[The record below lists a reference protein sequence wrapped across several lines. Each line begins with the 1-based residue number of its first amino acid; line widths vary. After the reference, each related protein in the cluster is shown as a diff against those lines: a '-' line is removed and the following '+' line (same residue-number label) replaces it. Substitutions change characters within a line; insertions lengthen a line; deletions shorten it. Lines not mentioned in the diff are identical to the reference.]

1 MRKKLRGALCLLAA
15 LCVLSGCGSRE
26 AQNISIID
34 AGAVSR
40 AESASDGEATDA
52 RQGQTTASEPA
63 IPAETEKQ
71 AESTPA
77 PAETEQPAES
87 TILTEAEKPVESTTT
102 VKAEKPAESK
112 PAPAETEKPA
122 ESTTTAKAE
131 KPAESATPAE
141 TEPPVQTTA
150 QTTTTTAQPEQKP
163 AELPSYGKNGYSA
176 LNYSEVRGVWIS
188 YIELAEMLTGK
199 TAAQFTQ
206 AIGAAFDNCAALGL
220 NTVYVH
226 VRSHGDAYYDSDLFP
241 QSKYV
246 TGTLGKKADFDPLE
260 IMVQQAHSRGLSL
273 QAWINPLRCCAVSE
287 IAGADGTL
295 IGEWASERAGTYIV
309 NVNGT
314 YYLNPAYSEVTDLIA
329 AGAAEIAANYDV
341 DGVHIDDYFYPTTDA
356 SFDSAAYSASSFDT
370 LSAFRFANCDRLVSG
385 LYGAVKGANSS
396 ALFGVSCQGSL
407 ENNYNQMYADV
418 KKWTTSDGYLD
429 YIMPQIYYGFDNSAQ
444 PYETCVATWDALAVA
459 GGKPLI
465 VGLSVSKLGLEDAW
479 AGAGKREWIT
489 DGDII
494 PRQFTCAA
502 EQQSYGGVC
511 LYSYRSVFAPDSSVK
526 AQVDKEI
533 KALKALF
540 G

>member
-1 MRKKLRGALCLLAA
+1 MRNKYRGALCLLAA

-40 AESASDGEATDA
+40 TESAPDGEAPDARQEQPQATSAEPVESTPALAEAENPAESEKPVKPAAPAESEKPAESAPATSESA
-52 RQGQTTASEPA
+52 APAESEKPAEPA
-63 IPAETEKQ
+63 
-71 AESTPA
+71 A
-77 PAETEQPAES
+77 PAETEQ
-87 TILTEAEKPVESTTT
+87 
-102 VKAEKPAESK
+102 
-112 PAPAETEKPA
+112 
-122 ESTTTAKAE
+122 
-131 KPAESATPAE
+131 
-141 TEPPVQTTA
+141 PPVQTTA
-150 QTTTTTAQPEQKP
+150 QTTTTAQTEPEEKP
-163 AELPSYGKNGYSA
+163 AVQPSYGTNSYSA
-176 LNYSEVRGVWIS
+176 LNHSEVRGVWIS

-226 VRSHGDAYYDSDLFP
+226 VRSHGDAYYDSDIFP

-246 TGTLGKKADFDPLE
+246 TGTLGKKADVDPLE

-287 IAGADGTL
+287 ISGADGTL
-295 IGEWASERAGTYIV
+295 IGKWASERAGTYIV

-356 SFDSAAYSASSFDT
+356 SFDSAAYSQSSFDT

-465 VGLSVSKLGLEDAW
+465 VGLSVSKLGLEDTW

-489 DGDII
+489 DSDII

-502 EQQSYGGVC
+502 ERQSYGGVC
-511 LYSYRSVFAPDSSVK
+511 LYSYRSVFAPESSVK

>member
-1 MRKKLRGALCLLAA
+1 MRNKYRGALCLLAA

-40 AESASDGEATDA
+40 TESAPDGEAPDA
-52 RQGQTTASEPA
+52 QQ
-63 IPAETEKQ
+63 
-71 AESTPA
+71 
-77 PAETEQPAES
+77 EQPQATSAE
-87 TILTEAEKPVESTTT
+87 PVESTSAPAEAENPAESEKP
-102 VKAEKPAESK
+102 VKPAAPAESEKPAESAPAHAESSAPAESEK
-112 PAPAETEKPA
+112 PAEPAAPAESEKPAESAAPAETEKPD
-122 ESTTTAKAE
+122 
-131 KPAESATPAE
+131 
-141 TEPPVQTTA
+141 PVQTTS
-150 QTTTTTAQPEQKP
+150 QTTTAQPEPDENP
-163 AELPSYGKNGYSA
+163 AVQPSYGSNSYRA
-176 LNYSEVRGVWIS
+176 LNHSEVRGVWIS

-226 VRSHGDAYYDSDLFP
+226 ARSHGDAYYDSDLFP

-260 IMVQQAHSRGLSL
+260 MMTEQAHARGLSIH
-273 QAWINPLRCCAVSE
+273 AWINPLRCCAVSE
-287 IAGADGTL
+287 ISGADGTI
-295 IGEWASERAGTYIV
+295 IGEWAKKRAGTYIV

-356 SFDSAAYSASSFDT
+356 SFDSAAYAESAYDT
-370 LSAFRFANCDRLVSG
+370 LSAFRFANCDRLVSA

-418 KKWTTSDGYLD
+418 KKWTTADGYLD

-444 PYETCVATWDALAVA
+444 PYKTCVSTWDALAVA

-465 VGLSVSKLGLEDAW
+465 VGLSVSKLGMEDTW

-494 PRQFTCAA
+494 PRQFTYAA

-511 LYSYRSVFAPDSSVK
+511 LYSYRSVFAPESSVK

-533 KALKALF
+533 KALRALF

>member
-1 MRKKLRGALCLLAA
+1 MINRTSQGKSMRKKYRGALCLLAA
-15 LCVLSGCGSRE
+15 LCILSGCGSRE

-40 AESASDGEATDA
+40 AESASDGQAHDA
-52 RQGQTTASEPA
+52 RQEQPQTTSAEPVKSTHTPTE
-63 IPAETEKQ
+63 PAETEKPS
-71 AESTPA
+71 ESVFTPA
-77 PAETEQPAES
+77 EPAA
-87 TILTEAEKPVESTTT
+87 PVET
-102 VKAEKPAESK
+102 EKPAEPA

-122 ESTTTAKAE
+122 ESAPA
-131 KPAESATPAE
+131 AESKPDPE
-141 TEPPVQTTA
+141 QTTA
-150 QTTTTTAQPEQKP
+150 QTTTTAQTEPEEKP
-163 AELPSYGKNGYSA
+163 AVQPSYGTNSYSA
-176 LNYSEVRGVWIS
+176 LNHSEVRGVWIS

-226 VRSHGDAYYDSDLFP
+226 ARSHGDAYYDSDLFP

-260 IMVQQAHSRGLSL
+260 IMTEQAHARGLSIH
-273 QAWINPLRCCAVSE
+273 AWINPLRCCAVSE
-287 IAGADGTL
+287 ISGADGTI
-295 IGEWASERAGTYIV
+295 IGEWAKKRSGTYIV
-309 NVNGT
+309 NVSGT

-356 SFDSAAYSASSFDT
+356 SFDSAAYAESAYDT
-370 LSAFRFANCDRLVSG
+370 LSAFRFANCDRLVSA

-418 KKWTTSDGYLD
+418 KKWTTADGYLD

-444 PYETCVATWDALAVA
+444 PYKTCVSTWDALAVS

-465 VGLSVSKLGLEDAW
+465 VGLSVSKLGMEDTW

-494 PRQFTCAA
+494 PRQFTYAA

-511 LYSYRSVFAPDSSVK
+511 LYSYRSVFAPESSVK

>member
-1 MRKKLRGALCLLAA
+1 MRKKLKGALCLLAA

-52 RQGQTTASEPA
+52 QQGQTTAVPA

-77 PAETEQPAES
+77 PAKTEQPAES
-87 TILTEAEKPVESTTT
+87 TILTEAEKPAESTTT
-102 VKAEKPAESK
+102 VNAQNPAEST
-112 PAPAETEKPA
+112 PAPAETEP
-122 ESTTTAKAE
+122 S
-131 KPAESATPAE
+131 
-141 TEPPVQTTA
+141 VQTTA
-150 QTTTTTAQPEQKP
+150 QTTTTAQPEPAEKP

-226 VRSHGDAYYDSDLFP
+226 VRSHGDAYYDSDIFP

-287 IAGADGTL
+287 ISGADGTL

-356 SFDSAAYSASSFDT
+356 SFDSAAYSQSSFDT

-465 VGLSVSKLGLEDAW
+465 VGLSVSKLGLEDTW

-489 DGDII
+489 DSDII

-502 EQQSYGGVC
+502 ERQSYGGVC
-511 LYSYRSVFAPDSSVK
+511 LYSYRSVFAPESSVK